1 MYRHTYVE
9 VDLDSIRN
17 NIEKIINK
25 CNNYDYYFG
34 VVKADSYGHYS
45 NEVIKRIIDS
55 GINYLAVATL
65 DEALEIRKC
74 FVDIPI
80 LVLGI
85 VDLKFIDICIN
96 NNITICL
103 SNKEYVSKLSN
114 CQNISNLKAHFK
126 INTGMN
132 RLGFSNIDD
141 FKNSY
146 LLIKDKINVEGIFS
160 HIYNAM
166 NENTTTIQIDL
177 FRSFVNLVDVKIIHL
192 FASDAML
199 NYDKIDICNGVR
211 LGISMYGLCE
221 NTALKLEST
230 FRLISEVVQINENV
244 SGTLGYNGTYNINE
258 GDRIA
263 VIPIG
268 YADGFIRGNKGNYVY
283 INDKK
288 YTIIGNICMDM
299 LFVLVD
305 SDIKV
310 GDKVYLI
317 RDNEHLLEIS
327 NYLNT
332 ISYEVMCLISKRV
345 PRVYINNSNYNDLES
360 NKII

>member
-9 VDLDSIRN
+9 VNLDNIKT
-17 NIEKIINK
+17 NIERIINK

-45 NEVIKRIIDS
+45 NAVVKSICDA

-65 DEALEIRKC
+65 DEALEIRKDL
-74 FVDIPI
+74 VDIPI
-80 LVLGI
+80 LILGI
-85 VDLKFIDICIN
+85 VDLEYINICID

-103 SNKEYVSKLSN
+103 SNKEYVEELSKIN
-114 CQNISNLKAHFK
+114 NISNLKVHFK

-132 RLGFSNIDD
+132 RLGFSNLDL
-141 FKNSY
+141 FKYSY
-146 LLIKDKINVEGIFS
+146 DLIKDKVNVEGIFS

-166 NENTTTIQIDL
+166 DENTTYKQISL
-177 FRSFVNLVDVKIIHL
+177 FKSFVDLVDVSITHL

-199 NYDKIDICNGVR
+199 KYEKLEFCNGCR
-211 LGISMYGLCE
+211 IGISMYGLCE
-221 NTALKLEST
+221 CNNIKLEST
-230 FRLISEVVQINENV
+230 FKLISEVVQINEGV
-244 SGTLGYNGTYNINE
+244 LGTLGYNGTYKINE

-268 YADGFIRGNKGNYVY
+268 YADGFIRHNKGSYVY
-283 INDKK
+283 INNKK
-288 YTIIGNICMDM
+288 YNIIGNVCMDM

-305 SDIKV
+305 STVCV

-317 RDNEHLLEIS
+317 KNNNHLMEIS
-327 NYLNT
+327 NYLDT
-332 ISYEVMCLISKRV
+332 IPYEVISLISKRV
-345 PRVYINNSNYNDLES
+345 PRVYIS
-360 NKII
+360 NK